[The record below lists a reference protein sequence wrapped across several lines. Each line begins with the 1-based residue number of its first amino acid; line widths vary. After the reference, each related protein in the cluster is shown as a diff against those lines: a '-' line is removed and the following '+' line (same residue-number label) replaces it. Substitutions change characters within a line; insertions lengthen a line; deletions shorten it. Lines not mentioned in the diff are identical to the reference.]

1 MYCIKKRNLFLG
13 VILAITLTLTGFTN
27 TKVEAKKEIIETV
40 VNYRKLNIPQYRFT
54 ENVIKDAYVFQYNGF
69 KITQPLKQTDKQ
81 ALTYEQIA
89 EEFQKLPKILTKNV
103 NEIQLLDYRSIQDK
117 YWEETYGME
126 DFRTYAKSGDNKIYF
141 YANSQLS
148 ANFNNNYFKIALAHE
163 LGHSFDVSI
172 SSAKNR
178 YSNSD
183 EWTSIMVED
192 LNNKNNKYGLY
203 CSEYSKNSNSNV
215 EDFAESIVQYV
226 DNKEKF
232 AEDYPNRSKKLNEL
246 LN

>member
-1 MYCIKKRNLFLG
+1 M
-13 VILAITLTLTGFTN
+13 
-27 TKVEAKKEIIETV
+27 
-40 VNYRKLNIPQYRFT
+40 
-54 ENVIKDAYVFQYNGF
+54 
-69 KITQPLKQTDKQ
+69 
-81 ALTYEQIA
+81 
-89 EEFQKLPKILTKNV
+89 
-103 NEIQLLDYRSIQDK
+103 
-117 YWEETYGME
+117 
-126 DFRTYAKSGDNKIYF
+126 
-141 YANSQLS
+141 
-148 ANFNNNYFKIALAHE
+148 AHE